1 MSRRRKSNGYRVWLN
16 ERVYVEPK
24 LIPAHMIELDPDYQR
39 RIEMDR
45 VNQMVEEFNPL
56 VVNPLKVSH
65 REGKYYAFD
74 GGHTLMMEKKVN
86 EAKATFLVECRV
98 YENLTKDEEKILFA
112 AQTGLSKPISVN
124 DRLNALAGANDP
136 KTVDLIRATNAAGVN
151 LAIREKKGTY
161 LGAVRKAVS
170 VYDKYGSE
178 IYEEALSLIM
188 KTWKGRKDS
197 LLSNILGGTATF
209 LNAFGKVYDQ
219 NRFITKLKGVEPKEL
234 LTAAR
239 RNKTDYQSLD
249 AACATEIA
257 KAYNKGRGKGA
268 LGSFVVV

>member
-1 MSRRRKSNGYRVWLN
+1 M
-16 ERVYVEPK
+16 
-24 LIPAHMIELDPDYQR
+24 
-39 RIEMDR
+39 
-45 VNQMVEEFNPL
+45 
-56 VVNPLKVSH
+56 
-65 REGKYYAFD
+65 
-74 GGHTLMMEKKVN
+74 
-86 EAKATFLVECRV
+86 
-98 YENLTKDEEKILFA
+98 
-112 AQTGLSKPISVN
+112 
-124 DRLNALAGANDP
+124 
-136 KTVDLIRATNAAGVN
+136 DLIRATNAAGVN

-268 LGSFVVV
+268 LESFVVV